1 MKSEEKLQREI
12 KELKA
17 RLLVLEKY
25 IFKKNEPFLEEDDER
40 DQCWGCGKYVDVG
53 EIHNCH

>member
-1 MKSEEKLQREI
+1 MNSEEDLQREI

-17 RLLVLEKY
+17 RLLVLENY
-25 IFKKNEPFLEEDDER
+25 IFKKQEPFLEEDDER
-40 DQCWGCGKYVDVG
+40 DQCWGCGKYVDTG